1 MADRPLEC
9 TECKRVI
16 AYDYTEIIGDQI
28 IRLSMCSECP
38 ILHKKLH
45 GTTPYPA
52 QAAALS
58 GQKAGQKAG
67 LGCGNCDT
75 TLEAVQTGSSL
86 GCSECYTIFN
96 DVISYELISE
106 KKISK
111 RLGTPS
117 KSTPLHVGRSCG
129 EVVEISPEIQLVAL
143 DEALA
148 ETLKSEDYEGAAWLR
163 DQIKSIKE
171 QLNKRSEDG
180 TS

>member
-9 TECKRVI
+9 TECKRAI

-45 GTTPYPA
+45 GTAPYSAEAATP
-52 QAAALS
+52 S
-58 GQKAGQKAG
+58 GPKTG

-75 TLEAVQTGSSL
+75 TLEAVQTGSPL

-106 KKISK
+106 KRVSK

-117 KSTPLHVGRSCG
+117 KSAPLHAGRACG

-171 QLNKRSEDG
+171 QLNKRSEDAP
-180 TS
+180 